1 MPHSLKICLG
11 TLLAAVLIG
20 LQNIDEYAQQLEMK
34 APQLSGLAEDL
45 RQICRCTGLPQWFNI
60 QKNFYNSW
68 GESAQQEPAIPEAP
82 PAEPI
87 PQPEIVP
94 APQPL
99 VTPAPPVE
107 VKTKPV
113 ARKKRVSKKKRVGAK
128 KTAKKKNRKKPVAR
142 KKITKKSVRKKAKP
156 RVRKKPVR
164 KLARIRSESAPGVV
178 LKVKSNKKEVLLKRR
193 PMPRTSEW
201 PAPLPELNMEP
212 QAVAAANLAAP
223 VHYRIMLMGD
233 SLMEDLGP
241 ATYRVLRSRKGLHFI
256 LTAKFSTGLCRPDY
270 FNWPQNLEP
279 AVKEHRPDII
289 IIFIGANDGMP
300 IKVEDKNISP
310 YSRDAWRDAYRGK
323 MQEIF
328 DIARKYECR
337 VLWVGLP
344 PMGGKYAA
352 LLKNTADTQQ
362 AVCESLHVPY
372 LDTVPLL
379 GDENGAYRT
388 YMTNER
394 GQTVR
399 LRKKDLE
406 HLAPAGNE
414 LIVRSMLPHIEH
426 VIYDFRT
433 KHPEKCLT
441 PEEIKQRGN
450 ARMDVTIKYIP
461 HRRK

>member
-20 LQNIDEYAQQLEMK
+20 LQNIDEYARQLEMK
-34 APQLSGLAEDL
+34 TPQLRGLAEDL
-45 RQICRCTGLPQWFNI
+45 RLICRSTGLPQWFNI
-60 QKNFYNSW
+60 QKNLYHSW
-68 GESAQQEPAIPEAP
+68 GETAQLEPAIPEPP
-82 PAEPI
+82 PAVPI
-87 PQPEIVP
+87 PEPEIVP
-94 APQPL
+94 APQPV
-99 VTPAPPVE
+99 VTPALPVE
-107 VKTKPV
+107 VKPKPAV
-113 ARKKRVSKKKRVGAK
+113 RKKRVSKKKRVVSK
-128 KTAKKKNRKKPVAR
+128 KTAKKTIRKKPVAR
-142 KKITKKSVRKKAKP
+142 KKTTKKSVRKKSRQ
-156 RVRKKPVR
+156 RVRKKSAK
-164 KLARIRSESAPGVV
+164 KLARIKCESAPGVV
-178 LKVKSNKKEVLLKRR
+178 LKVKSTKRDSSLKHR

-201 PAPLPELNMEP
+201 PAPLPEPGMEP

-241 ATYRVLRSRKGLHFI
+241 ATYRALRNRKGLHFI

-289 IIFIGANDGMP
+289 IIFIGANDAMP
-300 IKVEDKNISP
+300 VKVADKNISP

-337 VLWVGLP
+337 ILWVGLP

-362 AVCESLHVPY
+362 MVCESLQVPY
-372 LDTVPLL
+372 LDTVPIL
-379 GDENGAYRT
+379 GDEKGAYRT
-388 YMTNER
+388 YMTDDR
-394 GQTVR
+394 GHTVR
-399 LRKKDLE
+399 LRKKDMD

-414 LIVRSMLPHIEH
+414 LIIRSMLPLLENI
-426 VIYDFRT
+426 IYDFRT
-433 KHPEKCLT
+433 KYSGKCLT
-441 PEEIKQRGN
+441 PEEIKKWGN
-450 ARMDVTIKYIP
+450 AHMDITIKYTP
-461 HRRK
+461 SRRR